1 MEQQASNCSRYHSRH
16 RGMLFVQPV
25 LCHNCGNCAQVAKAE
40 RHCDLC
46 MPAVGNMAR
55 GETTLTTR
63 TVRMYYPP
71 PLVTLPSLIMQRRQV
86 HAGSN
91 HDAREVEH
99 HSAIKLTLLCCS
111 LEKALPWKVC
121 PAPVFKPGSVN
132 HFLPS
137 GARVASV
144 EGRPPEATAVVRC
157 PVFLAL
163 YSCTWS
169 SPTFGR
175 ALLLLPATSASGE

>member
-1 MEQQASNCSRYHSRH
+1 MHPCCRQH
-16 RGMLFVQPV
+16 GK
-25 LCHNCGNCAQVAKAE
+25 GG
-40 RHCDLC
+40 DLDNKDGQD
-46 MPAVGNMAR
+46 VH
-55 GETTLTTR
+55 THTL
-63 TVRMYYPP
+63 
-71 PLVTLPSLIMQRRQV
+71 LTLPSLMMQHRQV

-91 HDAREVEH
+91 HDAREVKH

-111 LEKALPWKVC
+111 LEKALPWKVS
-121 PAPVFKPGSVN
+121 PAPVFRPGSVN

-144 EGRPPEATAVVRC
+144 EGCPPEATVGVRC

-169 SPTFGR
+169 RPTFGK
-175 ALLLLPATSASGE
+175 ALLLLLLPATSASGE

>member
-71 PLVTLPSLIMQRRQV
+71 PPCHVAFIDYAAS
-86 HAGSN
+86 S
-91 HDAREVEH
+91 
-99 HSAIKLTLLCCS
+99 SACWQQS
-111 LEKALPWKVC
+111 
-121 PAPVFKPGSVN
+121 
-132 HFLPS
+132 
-137 GARVASV
+137 
-144 EGRPPEATAVVRC
+144 
-157 PVFLAL
+157 
-163 YSCTWS
+163 
-169 SPTFGR
+169 
-175 ALLLLPATSASGE
+175 